1 MAKLR
6 LSIKSTT
13 VLDVYGIV
21 DVIFNGATLVAS
33 KQLSATVENLEY
45 NIAGIDGT
53 SNTLKISL
61 LNHKAIDAN
70 GDNNYTGPDDI
81 LLIAQ
86 LSSLQYSIDDINY
99 VTLLPQVETSY
110 TIPSGPHAN
119 EVLILTENVTEFKSF
134 GLDSDLIFNSD
145 GIVYASTPYA
155 PNTIGVKIKVLENGN
170 VQDFVNGKTY
180 DPDGNELG
188 AP

>member
-6 LSIKSTT
+6 LSIKSTA

-45 NIAGIDGT
+45 NIAGIDNT

-61 LNHKAIDAN
+61 LNDQAHDAN
-70 GDNNYTGPDDI
+70 SDGDFADAGDQTMKVVVS
-81 LLIAQ
+81 A
-86 LSSLQYSIDDINY
+86 LSYSIDNTTFT
-99 VTLLPQVETSY
+99 TLLPQAATSY
-110 TIPSGPHAN
+110 TVPGGIYAGN
-119 EVLILTENVTEFKSF
+119 VVTLTESVTEFSSY
-134 GLDSDLIFNSD
+134 GADYVLAFNGD
-145 GIVYASTPYA
+145 GIINSTE
-155 PNTIGVKIKVLENGN
+155 ISGVKCKLLENGN
-170 VQDFVNGKTY
+170 LQDLVNGKTY
-180 DPDGNELG
+180 DPDGNEVG